1 MSVLFWQQVTM
12 HFPKSAFYQLL
23 LGQKTRNSNWNQNI
37 VNHILQ
43 LQTILLKTFDLLFVL
58 RLLSS
63 TFPSLL
69 LLSSPFQNFST
80 WKNGLFK
87 NAWIW
92 MFCFYYYHHNK
103 GIWKKTLKY
112 KSHCNDGYKGVLLHP
127 IPLLE
132 IFLFFEIW
140 HFLIKSSDFGDWAH
154 QGGFLC

>member
-1 MSVLFWQQVTM
+1 MPFGEWFAKQPSLIYYCYLDTLGFFWHDKWNLEKELANIEYKVLSTSVLFWQQVTM
-12 HFPKSAFYQLL
+12 HFPKSAFYHLI

-37 VNHILQ
+37 VNYILQ

-103 GIWKKTLKY
+103 GIVTVKT
-112 KSHCNDGYKGVLLHP
+112 
-127 IPLLE
+127 
-132 IFLFFEIW
+132 
-140 HFLIKSSDFGDWAH
+140 SSTY
-154 QGGFLC
+154 